1 VLPLRWEKGRTNAK
15 FYDLRRIRFYQEK
28 VDAMRKTRNSLPEE
42 QRAKLVELLNRR
54 LADGID
60 LLLQTKQAYW
70 NVNGPQFLA
79 LHALFGQ
86 IAHGVEVYVDL
97 LAERVVQLG
106 GSADGTAYVVMRRTS
121 LDRYPLE
128 IVDGNGHIDA
138 LAIVLASFGKH
149 VRYAIGQ
156 ATDLI
161 DADSAALFTDI
172 SRDIDTWL
180 WLVEAHLPSVQ

>member
-1 VLPLRWEKGRTNAK
+1 
-15 FYDLRRIRFYQEK
+15 
-28 VDAMRKTRNSLPEE
+28 MHKTRNSLPEE
-42 QRAKLVELLNRR
+42 QRAKLVEVLNCR
-54 LADGID
+54 LADSID
-60 LLLQTKQAYW
+60 LMLQTKQAYW
-70 NVNGPQFLA
+70 NVTGPQFMA

-86 IAHGVEVYVDL
+86 IARGIEEDVDL

-106 GSADGTAYVVMRRTS
+106 GCANGTAYVVARRTS

-128 IVDGNGHIDA
+128 VADGNDHIEA
-138 LAIVLASFGKH
+138 LATVLASFGKH

-156 ATDLI
+156 ATELI

-180 WLVEAHLPSVQ
+180 WLVEANLHVAP